1 MTGKAREG
9 ENGFAWKNSKDLA
22 VEWNHFNELGLVGF
36 HESTDLGGS
45 KSMTSDE
52 LVEMVAVIFYCRQ
65 ITVHLP
71 EFVILA
77 AYRYENLIKES
88 VPKKYSLL
96 N

>member
-1 MTGKAREG
+1 
-9 ENGFAWKNSKDLA
+9 
-22 VEWNHFNELGLVGF
+22 
-36 HESTDLGGS
+36 
-45 KSMTSDE
+45 MTSDE

-77 AYRYENLIKES
+77 AYWQVNVIEEG